1 MSADYVAII
10 KQTLEDRAA
19 SFAKRGLEPTAPVPH
34 GYAESVAASIPA
46 DATPADVIDTMSAA
60 VVVYYPAKA
69 RK

>member
-1 MSADYVAII
+1 MSADYAAIM
-10 KQTLEDRAA
+10 KQALADRSA

-34 GYAESVAASIPA
+34 RYAESVAASIPA

-60 VVVYYPAKA
+60 VAVYYPAKG

>member
-19 SFAKRGLEPTAPVPH
+19 SFAKRGLEPTASVPH
-34 GYAESVAASIPA
+34 GFAESVAISMPA
-46 DATPADVIDTMSAA
+46 DATPADVIDIMSAA
-60 VVVYYPAKA
+60 VAVYYPARG